1 MDNNQQRTDNQEQI
15 TTITATLI
23 DPLDE
28 LIVRFAKLNHQLQ
41 SQLDQA
47 NIELQEVRCQLN
59 SCKQEL
65 RSKKQVI
72 TEQEAEIEHK
82 NQLIIHLG
90 QDANR
95 VQSVTT
101 READRGATVQFATGD
116 HAVIAAG
123 DHAVVLNKYHP
134 ELLHKTVKIHS
145 IEGNY
150 AIFYANVGGKQIRT
164 KRAFHNLRKVPEGE
178 F

>member
-1 MDNNQQRTDNQEQI
+1 MDNNQQREQLI
-15 TTITATLI
+15 TATATLI

-41 SQLDQA
+41 TQLDQA
-47 NIELQEVRCQLN
+47 NIELQEVRCQLH

-65 RSKKQVI
+65 RSKKLVI
-72 TEQEAEIEHK
+72 TEQEAEIQHK
-82 NQLIIHLG
+82 NQLINRLG

-95 VQSVTT
+95 VQSTTT
-101 READRGATVQFATGD
+101 REVDRNATAQLT
-116 HAVIAAG
+116 AG
-123 DHAVVLNKYHP
+123 DYAVVLNNYHP
-134 ELLHKTVKIHS
+134 ELLHKTIKIHN

-150 AIFYANVGGKQIRT
+150 AIFYATVGSRQIRT

-178 F
+178 V